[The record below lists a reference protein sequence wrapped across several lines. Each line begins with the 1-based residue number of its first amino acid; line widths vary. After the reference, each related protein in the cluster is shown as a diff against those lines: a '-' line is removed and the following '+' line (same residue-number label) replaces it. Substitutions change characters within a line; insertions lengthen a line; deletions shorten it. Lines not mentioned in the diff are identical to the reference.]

1 MPTTSM
7 RCPKCGFTQMA
18 SPTCKSCGEPIT
30 VPTPHAKPAASL
42 HHPESGPSNGQTQ
55 NGGTS
60 SPLEISPVAEE
71 APPVKSQSLCSQCG
85 NAFPGEELIHYG
97 DLLICAACKP
107 VFFQKLKEG
116 AALPNSM
123 EYAGFWIRFGAKII
137 DGIVLYAINMAIS
150 FGGVIVAGTTAS
162 AAGRPGAFPATM
174 LVVLLVQT
182 VADVAYVTYFV
193 GKFRATLGKMAVGVI
208 IVTPDGGRVGY
219 GRACGRY
226 FAEILSGIIL
236 CIGYIMAAFDD
247 EKRALHDRICGTRV
261 IKKPGK

>member
-18 SPTCKSCGEPIT
+18 SSTCKSCGAAIP
-30 VPTPHAKPAASL
+30 VSPPHAKPAASID
-42 HHPESGPSNGQTQ
+42 HPENRPSNGQTH
-55 NGGTS
+55 NGDTAGS
-60 SPLEISPVAEE
+60 EEIPRAAQE
-71 APPVKSQSLCSQCG
+71 ASPVKSQSLCSQCG
-85 NAFPGEELIHYG
+85 NPFPGEELIHYG

-116 AALPNSM
+116 APLPSSM

-137 DGIVLYAINMAIS
+137 DWIVLYAINMAIS
-150 FGGVIVAGTTAS
+150 FGGFFVAGPTAS
-162 AAGRPGAFPATM
+162 PAGRPAVFPAT
-174 LVVLLVQT
+174 LIFVLLVQT

-193 GKFRATLGKMAVGVI
+193 GKFRATLGKMAVGII

-219 GRACGRY
+219 GRAFGRY
-226 FAEILSGIIL
+226 FAEILSAIL
-236 CIGYIMAAFDD
+236 CIGYIMAAFND